1 MTTRVLAGVTAI
13 PLFAVGLLIGLA
25 VHERIAAAFMV
36 SALSVLC
43 LITTSW
49 ALWERQRRQQRQ
61 RYLERVA
68 SRLGDGSARR
78 LRSVENEP

>member
-36 SALSVLC
+36 SALSVIC

-49 ALWERQRRQQRQ
+49 ALWERQRR
-61 RYLERVA
+61 RYFERVA
-68 SRLGDGSARR
+68 SRLADGSVRR

>member
-36 SALSVLC
+36 SALSVIC

-49 ALWERQRRQQRQ
+49 ALWERQRRQ
-61 RYLERVA
+61 YFERVS
-68 SRLGDGSARR
+68 SRLADGSVRR